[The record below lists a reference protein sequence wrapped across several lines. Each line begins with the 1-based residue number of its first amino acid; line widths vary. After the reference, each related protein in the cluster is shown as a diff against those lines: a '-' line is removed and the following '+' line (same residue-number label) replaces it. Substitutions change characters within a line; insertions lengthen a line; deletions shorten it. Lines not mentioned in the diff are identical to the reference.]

1 MVVCVSGQVEGQV
14 CGRMVDQEIEFLNIV
29 SYLGAKFD
37 VKRVRLPGLVHQHAI
52 ILCLVYLGRTTLPGE
67 HCVRAEGHCLSVYYN
82 GSPFI
87 QEVVHT

>member
-37 VKRVRLPGLVHQHAI
+37 VKRVRLPGLVHQHDI
-52 ILCLVYLGRTTLPGE
+52 ILCLVYL
-67 HCVRAEGHCLSVYYN
+67 AHCLIKKVTLISIV
-82 GSPFI
+82 GS
-87 QEVVHT
+87 